1 MNNPIRDAII
11 TAAQKEGYDTAYQF
25 ARRCENVGIPYS
37 TAYGYYTG
45 QHDMTGAKLDI
56 LLKHFKLEVKPV
68 VK

>member
-1 MNNPIRDAII
+1 MNKPTRDAII
-11 TAAQKEGYDTAYQF
+11 TAAQKEGYATAYQF
-25 ARRCENVGIPYS
+25 ARRCEPLGIPYS

>member
-25 ARRCENVGIPYS
+25 ARRCENIGIPYS

-45 QHDMTGAKLDI
+45 QHDMSGEKVGI
-56 LLKHFKLEVKPV
+56 LLKYFKVEA
-68 VK
+68 